1 MAITRARKEELVAQ
15 YVDLLEKSNGFVI
28 LQYGG
33 LSVPQVDGLRNAVR
47 KAEGY
52 YVVTK
57 NTLFTKALQQHG
69 WNVPDDLLKGPV
81 AVAFGLENFPGVA
94 KAVLDYTGQKEIEG
108 KFDVKGGMMT
118 GDVIDTKQV
127 EAVSKL
133 PTLDELRS
141 QIAGLMVAPAQ
152 GIVNVIYS
160 ATGQVVNV
168 LQAYLDDQ
176 NGDAGEGD
184 AA

>member
-15 YVDLLEKSNGFVI
+15 YLDLLEKTNGFVVI
-28 LQYGG
+28 QYGG
-33 LSVPQVDGLRNAVR
+33 MSVPQIDGLRNAVR
-47 KAEGY
+47 NAEGQ

-69 WNVPDDLLKGPV
+69 WDVPEDLLKGPT

-94 KAVLDYTGQKEIEG
+94 KAVIEYIDDFEG
-108 KFDVKGGMMT
+108 KLTLTGGMMT
-118 GDVIDTKQV
+118 GNIIDEKQV
-127 EAVSKL
+127 DAISKL

-141 QIAGLMVAPAQ
+141 QIAGMVVAPAQ

-176 NGDAGEGD
+176 NNEEG

>member
-15 YVDLLEKSNGFVI
+15 YLDLLERTNGFVVI
-28 LQYGG
+28 QYGG
-33 LSVPQVDGLRNAVR
+33 MSVPQIDGLRNAVR
-47 KAEGY
+47 NAEGQY
-52 YVVTK
+52 LVTK
-57 NTLFTKALQQHG
+57 NTLFTKALQEHG
-69 WNVPDDLLKGPV
+69 WDVPEDLLKGPT

-94 KAVLDYTGQKEIEG
+94 KAVIEYIDDFEG
-108 KFDVKGGMMT
+108 KLTLTGGMMT
-118 GDVIDTKQV
+118 GNIIDEKQV
-127 EAVSKL
+127 DAISKL

-141 QIAGLMVAPAQ
+141 QIAGMVVAPAQ

-176 NGDAGEGD
+176 NNEEG